1 MINQAKL
8 SSKWSNLLHWVTI
21 YKLNTLQ
28 KHINKSSNKL
38 ESILLGLFSCTS
50 VALLDTLLAVPT
62 S

>member
-1 MINQAKL
+1 MTGKMDEKIHFVHDVL
-8 SSKWSNLLHWVTI
+8 YI
-21 YKLNTLQ
+21 CKLNTLQ